1 MKDTLKG
8 CGTALQDT
16 VHVSRPQLVCAAVFP
31 KARIRVSGKQGVE
44 VDSGPLAIISEL
56 PCWLSGKE
64 SAYHAGDEGSILGLR
79 RSPEEGNGYPLQY
92 SCLGNSVDRGAWWLQ
107 FMGSHKSQT

>member
-8 CGTALQDT
+8 CGTALQNT

-64 SAYHAGDEGSILGLR
+64 SAYRAGDEGSILGLR